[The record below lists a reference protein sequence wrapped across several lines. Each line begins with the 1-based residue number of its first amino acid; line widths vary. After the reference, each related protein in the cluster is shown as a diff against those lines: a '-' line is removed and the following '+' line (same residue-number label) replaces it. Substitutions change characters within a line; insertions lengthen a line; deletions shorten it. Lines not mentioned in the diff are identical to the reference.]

1 MNMWK
6 AIKAYDS
13 RDARRLWVKLDKYV
27 SRIEDALERAKNT
40 CAMSDVMKYNKVYL
54 GTQARVSR
62 IVSIRVFF
70 GKEDRELLDE
80 VVLRART
87 ALKACRLMK
96 TEDILGAEV
105 FNGDYTEMDH
115 SCPSSSDDDD
125 DEVPFSPRPLSA
137 GEDDMPEHDPVSENA
152 WMNPEPPD
160 PPESNGGGRVWTLE
174 TPPRLRKSEPSSPTA
189 YEKSPSWASDLA
201 TPLPPSPP
209 TTEWREEP
217 RDEADADQSSEE
229 KRLIGACA
237 ALASTP
243 NPPEDSPD
251 DPHLETMQ
259 VGTIKDLDEGMGKEG
274 RDGKV
279 RSDMEPS
286 TNLAAELIKISL
298 HNFDMEALRAHRPP
312 EDRRF
317 SGKEDDVEIEAFIGS
332 FEMIT
337 DYLHIPKVIQFTELP
352 HWFAGSALEICQQ
365 YDKEQDI
372 EVALTRIKRH
382 LKREFSRNRVPLA
395 LELDRLL
402 DGGQVEKTDPEGFSN
417 LIVKLDV
424 LQRKAVN
431 RDKPR
436 AFGKL
441 AIEQV
446 LSKKLAFAAEP
457 WLKVCSKRWADKMCE
472 NSEEDSFDDVDEEMT
487 FKDFLPFLRG
497 LQRRYH
503 CEKRYKE
510 ERAVMIQRKRDEQ
523 VERAAAKKG
532 QPKNWACPFCKEP
545 YAFHLP
551 EDCPTFKAWSV
562 MERFKAVKSNH
573 RCLNCLR
580 LSHLLKNCTRSKCS
594 KCLGNHHVL
603 LHKPDPSKNL

>member
-13 RDARRLWVKLDKYV
+13 CDARRLWAKLDKYV
-27 SRIEDALERAKNT
+27 ARIEDALERAKNT

-105 FNGDYTEMDH
+105 FSGDFSEMDC

-125 DEVPFSPRPLSA
+125 DEVPFSPSPLSA
-137 GEDDMPEHDPVSENA
+137 GEDDEPEYDPVSESA

-160 PPESNGGGRVWTLE
+160 PPESNGGGRVWRLE
-174 TPPRLRKSEPSSPTA
+174 TPPRLRKSEPSSPNA
-189 YEKSPSWASDLA
+189 YEKSPSWASDFA

-209 TTEWREEP
+209 PTEGPEEP
-217 RDEADADQSSEE
+217 QKEIDARRSSEE
-229 KRLIGACA
+229 ELLMGAHGA
-237 ALASTP
+237 PATLP
-243 NPPEDSPD
+243 DPPEDPPD

-259 VGTIKDLDEGMGKEG
+259 VGTIEDLDEGAGEEG
-274 RDGKV
+274 RDGKP
-279 RSDMEPS
+279 RSETDPS
-286 TNLAAELIKISL
+286 TNLAAQLVKISL
-298 HNFDMEALRAHRPP
+298 HNHDMESLRAHRPP

-317 SGKEDDVEIEAFIGS
+317 SGKEDDVEIEAFLGS
-332 FEMIT
+332 FEMIV
-337 DYLHIPKVIQFTELP
+337 DYLHIPPVIQFTEIP
-352 HWFAGSALEICQQ
+352 HWFAGTALEICQQ

-372 EVALTRIKRH
+372 EVALNRLKRH

-402 DGGQVEKTDPEGFSN
+402 DGGQVEKTDPEGFSD
-417 LIVKLDV
+417 LIVKLDG

-431 RDKPR
+431 RDKPK

-446 LSKKLAFAAEP
+446 LSKKLTFAAEP

-472 NSEEDSFDDVDEEMT
+472 DSEDDVDEETT
-487 FKDFLPFLRG
+487 FKDFLPFLRK
-497 LQRRYH
+497 LQMRYH
-503 CEKRYKE
+503 YEKRYKE
-510 ERAVMIQRKRDEQ
+510 ERAVTVQRKRDEQ
-523 VERAAAKKG
+523 VEKAAAKKG
-532 QPKNWACPFCKEP
+532 QPKNWACPFCREP
-545 YAFHLP
+545 FAFHLP
-551 EDCPTFKAWSV
+551 EDCPTFKLWSV
-562 MERFKAVKSNH
+562 KERIKAVKSNH

-580 LSHLLKNCTRSKCS
+580 LSHLLKNCTRPKCS
-594 KCLGNHHVL
+594 KCLGDHHVL
-603 LHKPDPSKNL
+603 LHKPGRSKDL